1 MIIGSI
7 RRYARGPHSWA
18 IGSKVMVVEIHRDG
32 EILTDDEAIG
42 EILPTDLVAFRPWME
57 KERRFSFVT
66 SDATI
71 DQLEDL

>member
-1 MIIGSI
+1 
-7 RRYARGPHSWA
+7 
-18 IGSKVMVVEIHRDG
+18 MVVEIHRAG
-32 EILTDDEAIG
+32 EVLTDDEAIG

-57 KERRFSFVT
+57 KEQRFSFVT